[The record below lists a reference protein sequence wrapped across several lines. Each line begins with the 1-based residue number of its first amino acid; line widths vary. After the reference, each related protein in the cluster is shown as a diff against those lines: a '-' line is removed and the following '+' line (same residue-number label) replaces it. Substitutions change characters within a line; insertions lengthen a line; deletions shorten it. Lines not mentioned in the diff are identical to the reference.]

1 MADPFE
7 QFKESDAAIEQ
18 ARQAVEA
25 QEAAEAAAA
34 EAARIAAQEEA
45 ARRAAEQ
52 AEQIIANDIIKRAF
66 PGMFRMSKNGCQR
79 SEQGRV
85 LISRIQ

>member
-45 ARRAAEQ
+45 ARRAAPAKGGLWEHTE
-52 AEQIIANDIIKRAF
+52 APSLREL
-66 PGMFRMSKNGCQR
+66 PR
-79 SEQGRV
+79 SG
-85 LISRIQ
+85 

>member
-25 QEAAEAAAA
+25 QEAAENAIMIVNAK
-34 EAARIAAQEEA
+34 ARYFFI
-45 ARRAAEQ
+45 
-52 AEQIIANDIIKRAF
+52 
-66 PGMFRMSKNGCQR
+66 
-79 SEQGRV
+79 
-85 LISRIQ
+85 